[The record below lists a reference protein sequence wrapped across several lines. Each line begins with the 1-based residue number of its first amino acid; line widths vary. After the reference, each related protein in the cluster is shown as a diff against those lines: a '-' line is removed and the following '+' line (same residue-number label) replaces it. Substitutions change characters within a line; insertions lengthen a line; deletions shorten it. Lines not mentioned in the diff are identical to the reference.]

1 MRLRNIPRAD
11 RILSEHQ
18 KVIKNEAEKKGKW
31 SMVFEN
37 EHPVY
42 VDANCIDMIQSHRG
56 FSLRK
61 AA

>member
-42 VDANCIDMIQSHRG
+42 VDRDGERTVFNNISG
-56 FSLRK
+56 KESG
-61 AA
+61 